1 MTCLARSIA
10 PIPCS
15 VTEVIVAPPQTD
27 LIRWQTQSFWLLGD
41 ARLSR
46 SSGSLD

>member
-1 MTCLARSIA
+1 MLLKVARKFNA
-10 PIPCS
+10 
-15 VTEVIVAPPQTD
+15 EVIVAPPQTD